1 MDMCRL
7 VPYKNGKKVA
17 EIKLRHIDNI
27 TEQAEKCRNINRIML
42 FGSSLEERCTSR
54 SDIDIAVFGSQNKAR
69 YLRSKEFKSFQDSIF
84 LYDLDQ
90 DYDIIYF
97 CEGSD
102 HKAGIMEEIN
112 NGIEIYRR
120 GPA

>member
-17 EIKLRHIDNI
+17 EIKLRYIDNI

-54 SDIDIAVFGSQNKAR
+54 SDIDIAVFGTQTSYRA
-69 YLRSKEFKSFQDSIF
+69 LSSKEYERFARQLYSFDDHAQS
-84 LYDLDQ
+84 
-90 DYDIIYF
+90 YDILYF
-97 CEGSD
+97 KTGTKDNSP
-102 HKAGIMEEIN
+102 IMEDI
-112 NGIEIYRR
+112 RR
-120 GPA
+120 GEVLYER

>member
-1 MDMCRL
+1 MCKL
-7 VPYKNGKKVA
+7 VPYKNGRRVA
-17 EIKLRHIDNI
+17 EIKVRHIDNI
-27 TEQAEKCRNINRIML
+27 AAQAEKCRNINRIML

-54 SDIDIAVFGSQNKAR
+54 SDIDIAVFWSQNKAR

-97 CEGSD
+97 CEWSD
-102 HKAGIMEEIN
+102 HKAGIMEDIN

-120 GPA
+120 GLA